1 MDPTTSYH
9 KPQTTQL
16 DEGQIWV
23 QACHNATRKLLTFLL
38 SRSNQKKL
46 HITATELNLSSG
58 DPLDYGPRFVKPF
71 SHEKMREYV
80 DQEQPWD
87 KYDIHSL
94 NIDDTP
100 ELYKFR
106 RWHNAR
112 HVIGILH
119 CTLENFFGGDA
130 PYRFADEDNDLGS
143 IYPPQCQWKLEGWTN
158 AKDISQPHINAYIH
172 DSQRL
177 RVGRL
182 TSGEVSLSYG
192 LIAKRRIQDGYN
204 DHRYIPITVFS
215 MSDFQVRILQIWHDK
230 QNPKALQVRSSPIM
244 DFKDGVQNNLDDW
257 VTILCW
263 MAGKPVGDTKNG
275 TEIVQVIEQ
284 DV

>member
-1 MDPTTSYH
+1 MDLTTSYH

-130 PYRFADEDNDLGS
+130 PYRFADE
-143 IYPPQCQWKLEGWTN
+143 E
-158 AKDISQPHINAYIH
+158 
-172 DSQRL
+172 
-177 RVGRL
+177 
-182 TSGEVSLSYG
+182 
-192 LIAKRRIQDGYN
+192 
-204 DHRYIPITVFS
+204 
-215 MSDFQVRILQIWHDK
+215 
-230 QNPKALQVRSSPIM
+230 
-244 DFKDGVQNNLDDW
+244 
-257 VTILCW
+257 
-263 MAGKPVGDTKNG
+263 
-275 TEIVQVIEQ
+275 
-284 DV
+284 